1 MKAAPT
7 QRGVITVMSR
17 DEILGRASPLAR
29 RFRNLFVERLGHLP
43 YAEEYTNRYEL
54 SVPAPHPDLGEL
66 RVRDD
71 GDELTISV
79 GPHHWHVALDR
90 FDHASPGRQVD
101 LAAEAA
107 VGDVQR
113 LVEGR
118 TVLRVQRRDGRVG
131 ATMGYD
137 IGHPHIGP
145 PGEDEVEYLW
155 TGPR

>member
-1 MKAAPT
+1 
-7 QRGVITVMSR
+7 MSV
-17 DEILGRASPLAR
+17 DEILKRASPLAR
-29 RFRNLFVERLGHLP
+29 QFRALFVARLGHLP

-54 SVPAPHPDLGEL
+54 SVPAPHPDLREL

-79 GPHHWHVALDR
+79 GPHHWHVPLDDFQDAPADR
-90 FDHASPGRQVD
+90 RVE
-101 LAAEAA
+101 LAADAA

-118 TVLRVQRRDGRVG
+118 TVLRVQRRGGRVG
-131 ATMGYD
+131 ATMEYD
-137 IGHPHIGP
+137 IEHPHIP
-145 PGEDEVEYLW
+145 PPRPDEVEYLW